1 MRIFSSFFIR
11 TVLKKPW
18 FIIIFFYNYK
28 NILNKSSKTMKPH
41 YYKED
46 ILEICKNKHLTVEE
60 IFSELSKL
68 YPEAWKSSVYRNV
81 EEMVKDWELKKVVWV
96 GKKAYFENTK
106 HKHIHLID
114 KNTWEIFDLDEN
126 LKILNLPKNF
136 IVSDMD
142 IKIFWEFKK

>member
-1 MRIFSSFFIR
+1 M
-11 TVLKKPW
+11 
-18 FIIIFFYNYK
+18 
-28 NILNKSSKTMKPH
+28 KTH

-96 GKKAYFENTK
+96 GKTAYFENTK

>member
-1 MRIFSSFFIR
+1 M
-11 TVLKKPW
+11 
-18 FIIIFFYNYK
+18 
-28 NILNKSSKTMKPH
+28 KTH

-81 EEMVKDWELKKVVWV
+81 EEMVKDWELKKVDWV

>member
-1 MRIFSSFFIR
+1 M
-11 TVLKKPW
+11 
-18 FIIIFFYNYK
+18 
-28 NILNKSSKTMKPH
+28 KTH

-68 YPEAWKSSVYRNV
+68 YPEAW
-81 EEMVKDWELKKVVWV
+81 
-96 GKKAYFENTK
+96 

-114 KNTWEIFDLDEN
+114 KNTWEIFDLDES

>member
-1 MRIFSSFFIR
+1 M
-11 TVLKKPW
+11 
-18 FIIIFFYNYK
+18 
-28 NILNKSSKTMKPH
+28 KTH

-68 YPEAWKSSVYRNV
+68 YPEAGKSSVYRNV
-81 EEMVKDWELKKVVWV
+81 EEMVKDGELKKVVGV

-114 KNTWEIFDLDEN
+114 KNTGEIFDLDEN

-142 IKIFWEFKK
+142 IKIFGEFKK

>member
-1 MRIFSSFFIR
+1 M
-11 TVLKKPW
+11 
-18 FIIIFFYNYK
+18 
-28 NILNKSSKTMKPH
+28 KTH

-81 EEMVKDWELKKVVWV
+81 EEMVKDWEL
-96 GKKAYFENTK
+96 KKAYFENTK